1 MRYALTIVY
10 NAKHHLLHNGFAEKM
25 VQMFDK
31 WVIIEG
37 FSRNGGSTDWCT
49 SIRPPHQSTDGTIE
63 TCQDLASQYP
73 TKVIFHTSAQGY
85 ASKDDQVNKGIE
97 LLQGNPDGWLWQVD
111 SDEQWTE
118 QDLTEAESMLEIG
131 SNVAGGFQFY
141 HYLCKDSDGKQL
153 VGKGSWG
160 DNIVA
165 RLWWWHGQKFKTHEP
180 AIMHGQDGIKFL
192 PQKFHHYSY
201 VFEQDVEFKSK
212 YYKGYRPVLS
222 NWRMLQQ
229 NRFNYPIPAKTLLGS
244 GTSVDLT
251 NSYITT
257 LS

>member
-1 MRYALTIVY
+1 MRYALSIVY
-10 NAKHHLLHNGFAEKM
+10 NAKHHLLHNDYAQKI

-31 WVIIEG
+31 WIIVEG
-37 FSRNGGSTDWCT
+37 FSRNGGSTEWCT

-73 TKVIFHTSAQGY
+73 TKVIFHTSPQGY
-85 ASKDDQVNKGIE
+85 ASKDDQVNVGIAY
-97 LLQGNPDGWLWQVD
+97 LQGEPHGWLWQID
-111 SDEQWTE
+111 IDEQWTE

-141 HYLCKDSDGKQL
+141 HYLCKDSDGNQL

-160 DNIVA
+160 DNFVA
-165 RLWWWHGQKFKTHEP
+165 RVWWWHGQKFKTHEP
-180 AIMHGQDGIKFL
+180 PVMLGQDGIKFL

-201 VFEQDVEFKSK
+201 VYEQDVEFKSR
-212 YYKGYRPVLS
+212 YYKGYRPVLA

-229 NRFNYPIPAKTLLGS
+229 KRFDYPIPAKTLLGS

-251 NSYITT
+251 NSYITK
-257 LS
+257 L

>member
-1 MRYALTIVY
+1 
-10 NAKHHLLHNGFAEKM
+10 
-25 VQMFDK
+25 MFDK

-63 TCQDLASQYP
+63 TCQDLASRYP
-73 TKVIFHTSAQGY
+73 TKVIFHTCASGY

-111 SDEQWTE
+111 SDEQWTQ

-229 NRFNYPIPAKTLLGS
+229 KRFNYPIPAKTLLGS

-257 LS
+257 L

>member
-111 SDEQWTE
+111 SDEQWTKA
-118 QDLTEAESMLEIG
+118 DLYEAETMLGIG
-131 SNVAGGFQFY
+131 SISAGGFQFY

-229 NRFNYPIPAKTLLGS
+229 KRFNYPIPAKTLLGS

-257 LS
+257 L

>member
-10 NAKHHLLHNGFAEKM
+10 NAKHHLLNNGFAEKM

-37 FSRNGGSTDWCT
+37 FSRNGGSTEWCT

-180 AIMHGQDGIKFL
+180 AIMHGHDGIKFL

-229 NRFNYPIPAKTLLGS
+229 KRFNYPIPAKTLLGS

-257 LS
+257 L

>member
-10 NAKHHLLHNGFAEKM
+10 NAKHHLLHKDFAERM
-25 VQMFDK
+25 VSMFDK
-31 WVIIEG
+31 WVIVEG
-37 FSRNGGSTDWCT
+37 FSRNGGSTAWCT
-49 SIRPPHQSTDGTIE
+49 SIRPPAQSTDGTIQ

-73 TKVIFHTSAQGY
+73 TKVLFATSLTGWP
-85 ASKDDQVNKGIE
+85 SKDAQVNKGIE

-111 SDEQWTE
+111 ADEHWTE
-118 QDLTEAESMLEIG
+118 SDLAEAETMLGSG
-131 SNVAGGFQFY
+131 SNTAGGFQFY
-141 HYLCKDSDGKQL
+141 HYLCKDSDGRQL

-160 DNIVA
+160 DGIST

-180 AIMHGQDGIKFL
+180 PIMEGQDGYKVL
-192 PQKFHHYSY
+192 PQKYHHYSY
-201 VFEQDVEFKSK
+201 YFEQDVEFKSR
-212 YYKGYRPVLS
+212 YYKGYRSVLA
-222 NWRMLQQ
+222 NWRTLQKR
-229 NRFNYPIPAKTLLGS
+229 RFDYPISAKLLLGS

>member
-1 MRYALTIVY
+1 MRYALSIVY
-10 NAKHHLLHNGFAEKM
+10 NAKHHLLHNDYAEKI

-31 WVIIEG
+31 WIIVEG

-63 TCQDLASQYP
+63 TCQDLASRYP
-73 TKVIFHTSAQGY
+73 TKVIFHTSPQGY

-97 LLQGNPDGWLWQVD
+97 LLQGSPDGWLWQID
-111 SDEQWTE
+111 IDEQWTE
-118 QDLTEAESMLEIG
+118 QDLTEAESMLQIG

-141 HYLCKDSDGKQL
+141 HYLCKDSDGNQL
-153 VGKGSWG
+153 VGKGAWG
-160 DNIVA
+160 DNFVA
-165 RLWWWHGQKFKTHEP
+165 RVWWWHGQKFKTHEP
-180 AIMHGQDGIKFL
+180 PVMYGQDGIKFL

-201 VFEQDVEFKSK
+201 VYEQDVEFKSK
-212 YYKGYRPVLS
+212 YYRGYRPVLA
-222 NWRMLQQ
+222 NWKMLQQ
-229 NRFNYPIPAKTLLGS
+229 KRFDYPIPAKTLLGS

-257 LS
+257 L

>member
-10 NAKHHLLHNGFAEKM
+10 NAKHHLLNNGFAEKM

-37 FSRNGGSTDWCT
+37 FSRNGGSTEWCT

-229 NRFNYPIPAKTLLGS
+229 KRFNYPIPAKTLLGS

-257 LS
+257 L

>member
-10 NAKHHLLHNGFAEKM
+10 NAKHHLLNNGFAEKM

-229 NRFNYPIPAKTLLGS
+229 KRFNYPIPAKTLLGS

-257 LS
+257 L

>member
-10 NAKHHLLHNGFAEKM
+10 NAKHHLLHKGFAEKM

-37 FSRNGGSTDWCT
+37 FSRNGGSTEWCT

-229 NRFNYPIPAKTLLGS
+229 KRFNYPIPAKTLLGS

>member
-10 NAKHHLLHNGFAEKM
+10 NAKHHLLHKDFSEKM
-25 VQMFDK
+25 LAMFDK
-31 WVIIEG
+31 WVIVEG
-37 FSRNGGSTDWCT
+37 FSRNGGSTAWCT
-49 SIRPPHQSTDGTIE
+49 SIRPNHTSTDGTIE
-63 TCQDLASQYP
+63 TCQDLASQNP
-73 TKVIFHTSAQGY
+73 TKVIFYSSGKGY
-85 ASKDDQVNKGIE
+85 ASKDIQVNKAIE
-97 LLQGNPDGWLWQVD
+97 LLQGSEPGWLWQVD

-229 NRFNYPIPAKTLLGS
+229 KRFNYPIPAKTLLGS